1 MDNRTL
7 VEIASQPKSTFY
19 TQITRASVLRDILD
33 SLATSV
39 CMEVRGYALIVDSKR
54 KNLKLELNC
63 HCTVIART

>member
-19 TQITRASVLRDILD
+19 TQIMRASVLRDILD

-39 CMEVRGYALIVDSKR
+39 CMEVRGDTSIPNAKTR
-54 KNLKLELNC
+54 NLN
-63 HCTVIART
+63 